1 MLVYALV
8 AGVLFGL
15 YFSLVGIG
23 LNLVF
28 GVMRIVNLAHGDF
41 LMLGAFVAFGVVTL
55 AGIDP
60 LFAVPLAFV
69 VFLLVGLLLY
79 WVLVPRLQGAVD
91 PEMLSI
97 ILFFG
102 LSQVIEARHDHLLR
116 HQRAL
121 DPEPRARHARSRRIK
136 VKLFGGKPDSAGPI
150 QIFGQ
155 GFPAAWVIAAITS
168 LIAIAL
174 VYLYLYRTRLGTL
187 TRAVMSRRDEALATG
202 IDVDRVSAAAFGIG
216 LGLAAVAGV
225 FAPFM
230 FGSVTPAFGADAT
243 VTSFAVV
250 VLGSLGNPL
259 GTALGGIV
267 YGVSLHAGA
276 DLSQFVGR
284 PAALCAADRHPA
296 AASERAARKAGAR
309 CLDACQTYAVHRRAA
324 GRRLRG
330 AAGRLSTIIC
340 CCSIS

>member
-1 MLVYALV
+1 MLLYALI
-8 AGVLFGL
+8 AGILFGL

-41 LMLGAFVAFGVVTL
+41 LMLGAFVAFGVVSM
-55 AGIDP
+55 AGMDP
-60 LFAVPLAFV
+60 LLAVPLAFV
-69 VFLLVGLLLY
+69 IFVLVGVVLY
-79 WVLVPRLQGAVD
+79 RILVPRLQGSAN

-102 LSQVIEARHDHLLR
+102 LSQVIEAVMTIVFGTSERSIPSN
-116 HQRAL
+116 AL
-121 DPEPRARHARSRRIK
+121 GRIVATIRST
-136 VKLFGGKPDSAGPI
+136 LFGGRPGATGPI
-150 QIFGQ
+150 DIFGQ
-155 GFPAAWVIAAITS
+155 GFPASWVIAAITS

-174 VYLYLYRTRLGTL
+174 VYVYLYRTRLGTL

-259 GTALGGIV
+259 GTALGGVV
-267 YGVSLHAGA
+267 YGICYVLVQTYLSSWA
-276 DLSQFVGR
+276 DLLPYVLLIFILLLRPSGLLGR
-284 PAALCAADRHPA
+284 QVRVA
-296 AASERAARKAGAR
+296 
-309 CLDACQTYAVHRRAA
+309 
-324 GRRLRG
+324 
-330 AAGRLSTIIC
+330 
-340 CCSIS
+340 

>member
-28 GVMRIVNLAHGDF
+28 GVMRIVNLAHGDC
-41 LMLGAFVAFGVVTL
+41 LMLGAFVAVGVVAL
-55 AGIDP
+55 FGIDP

-69 VFLLVGLLLY
+69 IFLIAGLLLY
-79 WVLVPRLQGAVD
+79 WVLVPRLQGSSN

-102 LSQVIEARHDHLLR
+102 LSQVVEAITTIFMGTSERSIPS
-116 HQRAL
+116 RAL
-121 DPEPRARHARSRRIK
+121 GTMFSTIK
-136 VKLFGGKPDSAGPI
+136 VKWFGGSLDSGGPV
-150 QIFGQ
+150 QILGQ
-155 GFPAAWVIAAITS
+155 AFPTPWVIAAATS
-168 LIAIAL
+168 LVAIGL
-174 VYLYLYRTRLGTL
+174 VYVYLYRTRLGTL
-187 TRAVMSRRDEALATG
+187 TRAVMSRRDEAFATG

-216 LGLAAVAGV
+216 LGLAAVAGI

-243 VTSFAVV
+243 VTSFTIV

-259 GTALGGIV
+259 GTALGGVV
-267 YGVSLHAGA
+267 YGICYMVVQTYLSSWA
-276 DLSQFVGR
+276 DLLPYVLLICILLLR
-284 PAALCAADRHPA
+284 PSGL
-296 AASERAARKAGAR
+296 
-309 CLDACQTYAVHRRAA
+309 L
-324 GRRLRG
+324 GRRVRV
-330 AAGRLSTIIC
+330 A
-340 CCSIS
+340 

>member
-1 MLVYALV
+1 MLTYALV

-41 LMLGAFVAFGVVTL
+41 LMLGAFVAIGVVTL

-69 VFLLVGLLLY
+69 IFLIVGMLLY
-79 WVLVPRLQGAVD
+79 WVLVPRLQGSAN

-102 LSQVIEARHDHLLR
+102 LSQVIEAVTTIFLGTSERSIPS
-116 HQRAL
+116 RAL
-121 DPEPRARHARSRRIK
+121 GSVFSTIK
-136 VKLFGGKPDSAGPI
+136 VKWFGGTAASGGPVEI
-150 QIFGQ
+150 MGQ
-155 GFPAAWVIAAITS
+155 GFPAPWVIAAVTS
-168 LIAIAL
+168 LIVIGL
-174 VYLYLYRTRLGTL
+174 VYVYLYQTRLGAL

-216 LGLAAVAGV
+216 LGLAAIAGI

-243 VTSFAVV
+243 VTSFAIV

-259 GTALGGIV
+259 GTALGGVV
-267 YGVSLHAGA
+267 YGICYMV
-276 DLSQFVGR
+276 V
-284 PAALCAADRHPA
+284 
-296 AASERAARKAGAR
+296 
-309 CLDACQTYAVHRRAA
+309 QTYLSSWSDLLPYVLLIFILLLRPSGLL
-324 GRRLRG
+324 GRRVRV
-330 AAGRLSTIIC
+330 A
-340 CCSIS
+340 

>member
-28 GVMRIVNLAHGDF
+28 GVMRIVNLAHGDC
-41 LMLGAFVAFGVVTL
+41 LMLGAFVAVGVVTIF
-55 AGIDP
+55 GIDP

-69 VFLLVGLLLY
+69 IFLVAGMLLY
-79 WVLVPRLQGAVD
+79 WVLVPRLQGSAN

-102 LSQVIEARHDHLLR
+102 LSQVLEAVTTIFLGTSERSIPS
-116 HQRAL
+116 RAL
-121 DPEPRARHARSRRIK
+121 GTVFSTIK
-136 VKLFGGKPDSAGPI
+136 VKWFGGAPVSGGPV
-150 QIFGQ
+150 QILGQ
-155 GFPAAWVIAAITS
+155 QFPAPWVIAGITS

-174 VYLYLYRTRLGTL
+174 VYVYLYRTRLGTL
-187 TRAVMSRRDEALATG
+187 TRAVMSRRDEAFATG

-216 LGLAAVAGV
+216 LGLAAVAGIFV
-225 FAPFM
+225 PFM

-243 VTSFAVV
+243 VTSFTIV

-259 GTALGGIV
+259 GTALGGVV
-267 YGVSLHAGA
+267 YGICYMVVQTYLSSWA
-276 DLSQFVGR
+276 DLLPYVLLICILLLR
-284 PAALCAADRHPA
+284 PSGL
-296 AASERAARKAGAR
+296 
-309 CLDACQTYAVHRRAA
+309 L
-324 GRRLRG
+324 GRRVRV
-330 AAGRLSTIIC
+330 A
-340 CCSIS
+340 

>member
-1 MLVYALV
+1 MVYALV

-41 LMLGAFVAFGVVTL
+41 LMLGAFIAFGVVTL

-69 VFLLVGLLLY
+69 VFVLVGVRLY
-79 WVLVPRLQGAVD
+79 WVLVPRLQGAVN

-102 LSQVIEARHDHLLR
+102 LSQVIEAVMTIFFGTSERSI
-116 HQRAL
+116 QSRAL
-121 DPEPRARHARSRRIK
+121 GTVLSTIR
-136 VKLFGGKPDSAGPI
+136 VKWFGSKPGGGPV

-155 GFPAAWVIAAITS
+155 SFPAAWVIAAITS

-174 VYLYLYRTRLGTL
+174 VSVYLYRTRLGTL

-243 VTSFAVV
+243 VTSFAIV

-259 GTALGGIV
+259 GTALGGVV
-267 YGVSLHAGA
+267 YGVCYMLVQTYLSSWA
-276 DLSQFVGR
+276 DLLPYVLLILILLLRPSGLLGR
-284 PAALCAADRHPA
+284 QVRVA
-296 AASERAARKAGAR
+296 
-309 CLDACQTYAVHRRAA
+309 
-324 GRRLRG
+324 
-330 AAGRLSTIIC
+330 
-340 CCSIS
+340 

>member
-1 MLVYALV
+1 MLIYALV

-28 GVMRIVNLAHGDF
+28 GVMRIVNLAHGDV
-41 LMLGAFVAFGVVTL
+41 LMLGAFVALGVVAL

-60 LFAVPLAFV
+60 LFAVPLVFV
-69 VFLLVGLLLY
+69 LAGVLLY
-79 WVLVPRLQGAVD
+79 WVLVPRLQGSAN

-102 LSQVIEARHDHLLR
+102 LSQVIEAITTIF
-116 HQRAL
+116 AGTS
-121 DPEPRARHARSRRIK
+121 ERSIQSRMLGTVFTTIK
-136 VKLFGGKPDSAGPI
+136 VKWFGGKPGGSGPI

-155 GFPAAWVIAAITS
+155 SFPAPWVIAAVTS
-168 LIAIAL
+168 LIAIGF

-187 TRAVMSRRDEALATG
+187 TRAVMSRRDEAFASG
-202 IDVDRVSAAAFGIG
+202 IDVDRGSAAAFGIG

-243 VTSFAVV
+243 VTSF
-250 VLGSLGNPL
+250 
-259 GTALGGIV
+259 
-267 YGVSLHAGA
+267 
-276 DLSQFVGR
+276 
-284 PAALCAADRHPA
+284 
-296 AASERAARKAGAR
+296 
-309 CLDACQTYAVHRRAA
+309 
-324 GRRLRG
+324 
-330 AAGRLSTIIC
+330 
-340 CCSIS
+340 

>member
-8 AGVLFGL
+8 AGLLFGL

-41 LMLGAFVAFGVVTL
+41 LMLGAFIAVGVSAL
-55 AGIDP
+55 ASLDP

-69 VFLLVGLLLY
+69 VFVLVGLVLY
-79 WVLVPRLQGAVD
+79 HLLVPRLQGSLN

-102 LSQVIEARHDHLLR
+102 LSQVIEALTIIAFGTSERSIDSNELGQIFAGLR
-116 HQRAL
+116 AHVFDGDA
-121 DPEPRARHARSRRIK
+121 D
-136 VKLFGGKPDSAGPI
+136 GPI
-150 QIFGQ
+150 ELLGQ
-155 GFPAAWVIAAITS
+155 SFPASWVVSAVTSVVAIF
-168 LIAIAL
+168 L

-187 TRAVMSRRDEALATG
+187 TRAVMSRREEALATG
-202 IDVDRVSAAAFGIG
+202 INVDRVSAAAFGIG

-230 FGSVTPAFGADAT
+230 FGSVTPAFGEDAT
-243 VTSFAVV
+243 VTSFAIV

-259 GTALGGIV
+259 GTALGGVV
-267 YGVSLHAGA
+267 YGISYMVVQTYLSSWA
-276 DLSQFVGR
+276 DLLPYVLLILILLLR
-284 PAALCAADRHPA
+284 PSGL
-296 AASERAARKAGAR
+296 
-309 CLDACQTYAVHRRAA
+309 L
-324 GRRLRG
+324 GRRVRV
-330 AAGRLSTIIC
+330 A
-340 CCSIS
+340 

>member
-55 AGIDP
+55 TGLDP
-60 LFAVPLAFV
+60 LLAVPLAFL
-69 VFLLVGLLLY
+69 VFVLVGVALY
-79 WVLVPRLQGAVD
+79 KILVPRLQGSVN

-102 LSQVIEARHDHLLR
+102 LSQVIQAIITIFFGTSERSIPSSALGSIFTTLR
-116 HQRAL
+116 AKL
-121 DPEPRARHARSRRIK
+121 SGGSTDDAGGPIE
-136 VKLFGGKPDSAGPI
+136 LFGQS
-150 QIFGQ
+150 
-155 GFPAAWVIAAITS
+155 FPASWVIAAATS
-168 LIAIAL
+168 LVAIGL
-174 VYLYLYRTRLGTL
+174 VYLYLYRSRMGTL

-202 IDVDRVSAAAFGIG
+202 IDVDRISSAAFGIG

-259 GTALGGIV
+259 GTALGGVV
-267 YGVSLHAGA
+267 YGICYMLVQTYLSSWA
-276 DLSQFVGR
+276 DLLPYVLLIFILLLRPSGLLGR
-284 PAALCAADRHPA
+284 QVRVA
-296 AASERAARKAGAR
+296 
-309 CLDACQTYAVHRRAA
+309 
-324 GRRLRG
+324 
-330 AAGRLSTIIC
+330 
-340 CCSIS
+340 